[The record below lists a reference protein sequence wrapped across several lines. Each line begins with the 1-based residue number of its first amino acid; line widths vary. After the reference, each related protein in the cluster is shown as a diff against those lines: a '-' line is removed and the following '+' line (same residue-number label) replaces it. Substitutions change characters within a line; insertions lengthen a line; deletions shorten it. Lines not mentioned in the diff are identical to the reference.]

1 MSNKIISP
9 DSYRKKVYKEEVVEV
24 PSGVL
29 FKIKKISPM
38 EFIEE
43 GMEDIPTPFLEFV
56 MEGKP
61 EKFPEVVKDKK
72 SSEFLET
79 FLNVIIEKGILE
91 PRVFVKYKKDRKEDG
106 LLWAELERED
116 QAFLL
121 SKIAGFDL
129 KNV

>member
-24 PSGVL
+24 PSGAQ

-43 GMEDIPTPFLEFV
+43 GMDDIPTPFLEFV
-56 MEGKP
+56 MEGNP

-106 LLWAELERED
+106 LLWAEVEKED

-129 KNV
+129 KNA